1 MKRARL
7 GFTLIEISFFLAL
20 TGVLFISI
28 AIGTSNTLWQ
38 QKYNDSVQ
46 SFSNFIRSI
55 YAQVSNTQRATGE
68 GRSDRAI
75 YGKLITFGE
84 EYDLKGVRISSDE
97 QRIFVYDVIGNAGS
111 VGTGD
116 IKDLFTALNVNIVD
130 IGYSGGSITDVT
142 PSGFAD
148 SYMPT
153 WGAVIDS
160 TEHEL
165 FTGSILVVRHPR
177 SGVINTLYSPQ
188 IVPVNETVKFNFG
201 GAETL
206 LSSRL
211 DSFTAD
217 DDIDFCLN
225 PYGMGQSGS
234 FIRDIRISKNA
245 RNSSGVVIIDQ
256 DGSDNRCK

>member
-28 AIGTSNTLWQ
+28 AVGTSNSLWQ

-46 SFSNFIRSI
+46 NFTNFIRSV
-55 YAQVSNTQRATGE
+55 YAQVTNTQRATGE

-84 EYDLKGVRISSDE
+84 EYDLKGVRISANE
-97 QRIFVYDVIGNAGS
+97 QRIFVYDVIGNASS

-130 IGYSGGSITDVT
+130 VTYAGGSIADVT

-153 WGAVIDS
+153 WGSVIDS

-165 FTGSILVVRHPR
+165 FTGSILIVRHPR
-177 SGVINTLYSPQ
+177 SGVVNTLYSPE

-206 LSSRL
+206 ISSRL
-211 DSFTAD
+211 SSFTSEN
-217 DDIDFCLN
+217 DIDFCLN
-225 PYGMGQSGS
+225 PYGMGETGS
-234 FIRDIRISKNA
+234 LIRNIRISKNA

-256 DGSDNRCK
+256 DGSENRCK